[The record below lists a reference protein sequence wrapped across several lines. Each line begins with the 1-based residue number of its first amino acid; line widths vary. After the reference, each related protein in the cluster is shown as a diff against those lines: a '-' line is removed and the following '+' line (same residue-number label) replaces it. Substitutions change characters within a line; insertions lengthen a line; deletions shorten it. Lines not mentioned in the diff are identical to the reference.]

1 MKKNYIEPSV
11 KVAFVSVERMICESD
26 VKAVSIND
34 GPAYDGYDA
43 WGKEDNE
50 DFGW

>member
-11 KVAFVSVERMICESD
+11 KVAFVSVERMICGS
-26 VKAVSIND
+26 VTIND
-34 GPAYDGYDA
+34 EPAYEGYVA

>member
-11 KVAFVSVERMICESD
+11 KVALVSAERMICGSKE
-26 VKAVSIND
+26 VSINGEQD
-34 GPAYDGYDA
+34 AGYEEYGA

-50 DFGW
+50 DIDW

>member
-11 KVAFVSVERMICESD
+11 KVALVSVERMICGSD
-26 VKAVSIND
+26 VSIY
-34 GPAYDGYDA
+34 GEQGAGYEEYGA

-50 DFGW
+50 DIDW

>member
-11 KVAFVSVERMICESD
+11 KVAFVSVERMICESLD
-26 VKAVSIND
+26 VSIN
-34 GPAYDGYDA
+34 GEQGAGYKEYGA

-50 DFGW
+50 DIDW

>member
-11 KVAFVSVERMICESD
+11 KVAFVSVERMICGSKE
-26 VKAVSIND
+26 VSIN
-34 GPAYDGYDA
+34 GEQGAGYEGNGA

-50 DFGW
+50 DINW

>member
-11 KVAFVSVERMICESD
+11 KVALVSAERMICGSLD
-26 VKAVSIND
+26 VSIND
-34 GPAYDGYDA
+34 EPASEGYGA

-50 DFGW
+50 DIDW

>member
-11 KVAFVSVERMICESD
+11 KVALVSAERMICGSD
-26 VKAVSIND
+26 VVTISDDQGK
-34 GPAYDGYDA
+34 GYEGYGA
-43 WGKEDNE
+43 WSKEANE

>member
-11 KVAFVSVERMICESD
+11 KVALVSAERMICGSD

-34 GPAYDGYDA
+34 YSADEGYGA

-50 DFGW
+50 DIDW

>member
-11 KVAFVSVERMICESD
+11 KVALVSVERMICLSEVTISD
-26 VKAVSIND
+26 DQGK
-34 GPAYDGYDA
+34 GYEGYGA

-50 DFGW
+50 DIDW

>member
-11 KVAFVSVERMICESD
+11 KVALVSVERMICGSD
-26 VKAVSIND
+26 VSIND
-34 GPAYDGYDA
+34 DQGKDFEGIYGA

-50 DFGW
+50 DIDW